1 MIPRPVIPH
10 QGAGRAG
17 EMRIEFDASF
27 ARTPSQLPS
36 DLTDVLTLRIGDAP
50 CLLRLSDIAEVIS
63 RPVLTPVP
71 TATPALLGITTGR
84 GIPVA
89 AFDLGLLLGQAVVG
103 HRWLL
108 LLAAE
113 PEVGLVFEQFDGYQR
128 LALGSAGSH
137 RLVEIPAVI
146 DEIKQL
152 SHGYRNTDLEK
163 ES

>member
-1 MIPRPVIPH
+1 MSPRPAIPH

-17 EMRIEFDASF
+17 EMRIEFDSSF
-27 ARTPSQLPS
+27 ARIPTQPQG

-50 CLLRLSDIAEVIS
+50 CMLRLSDIAEVIR

-71 TATPALLGITTGR
+71 TGTPALLGITTGR
-84 GIPVA
+84 GVPVA
-89 AFDLGLLLGQAVVG
+89 AFDLGLLLGQATVG
-103 HRWLL
+103 QRWLL

-113 PEVGLVFEQFDGYQR
+113 PEVGLVFEQFDGYQQ

-137 RLVEIPAVI
+137 RLVEIPALI
-146 DEIKQL
+146 DEIRQL
-152 SHGYRNTDLEK
+152 SHGYRNTDLEN